1 MGTVVVIAVPCL
13 CYVAFTDLCLAAL
26 KVGRKL
32 VVDAWVGDGL
42 KEHFLILQLVRIVM
56 INIGEG
62 SCTRT
67 HVHTHTQT
75 DTEFL
80 EPCNLPVILLL
91 V

>member
-32 VVDAWVGDGL
+32 VVDAWVGGGL
-42 KEHFLILQLVRIVM
+42 KEHFLILQLVRIIM
-56 INIGEG
+56 INIGA
-62 SCTRT
+62 

-75 DTEFL
+75 DIEFL